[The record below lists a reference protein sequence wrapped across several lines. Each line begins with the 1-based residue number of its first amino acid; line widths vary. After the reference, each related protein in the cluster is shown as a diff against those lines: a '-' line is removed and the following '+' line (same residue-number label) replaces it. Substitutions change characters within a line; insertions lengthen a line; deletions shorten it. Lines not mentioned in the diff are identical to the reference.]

1 MSITSKQKQYLK
13 GLGHGI
19 KPVIQ
24 VGKEGISEKV
34 LSSISKALDDHEL
47 IKVTILENSD
57 LDRKEASQIISEN
70 TNSELVQVLG
80 RKFLLY
86 KKNKEN
92 PKITLPS

>member
-24 VGKEGISEKV
+24 VGKEGISENV

-70 TNSELVQVLG
+70 TDSELVQVLG

-92 PKITLPS
+92 PKITLPF

>member
-70 TNSELVQVLG
+70 TDSELVQVLG